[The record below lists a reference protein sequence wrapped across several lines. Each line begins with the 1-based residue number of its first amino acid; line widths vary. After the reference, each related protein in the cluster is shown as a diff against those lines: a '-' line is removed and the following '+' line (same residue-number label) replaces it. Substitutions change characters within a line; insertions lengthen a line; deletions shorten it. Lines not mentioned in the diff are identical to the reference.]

1 MLTKK
6 HKKLLA
12 RLESRAEQYM
22 STYRTSNQLLQDAF
36 KDATPWV
43 SQMVISKRVPSI
55 PQMETLCA
63 QLLAILAASSP
74 EE

>member
-1 MLTKK
+1 
-6 HKKLLA
+6 
-12 RLESRAEQYM
+12 M